1 MSLIFRKEPSLMKI
15 LLTGAAGFIGSHF
28 AEYLLG
34 NGHEV
39 VSIDNLNPFYNPA
52 IKEKNLKEVAL
63 KAEKPGQFIDL
74 RGDIRD
80 RNFVNSVFEKYV
92 PEAVVHLA
100 AMAGVRPS
108 IADPA
113 TYESVNIQ
121 GTLHLLEAMKNNGV
135 GKMIFAS
142 SSSVY
147 GNNKKVP
154 FSETD
159 NVDTPIS
166 PYAATKKAGE
176 LICYTYHHLYRFTI
190 AALRFFT
197 VYGPRQRP
205 EMAIHKFTR
214 LIDTG
219 QPVPMFGDGTT
230 KRDYT
235 YIDDIILGMAKALNI
250 ESGYHIF
257 NLGESKTTA
266 LKDLIG
272 LIEAALG
279 KEARIE
285 PLPLQP
291 GDVEITYADV
301 NRAKKML
308 GYQPGTTMADGIQ
321 KFVSWYRKHN
331 G

>member
-1 MSLIFRKEPSLMKI
+1 MKI

-28 AEYLLG
+28 AEYLLE

-39 VSIDNLNPFYNPA
+39 ISIDNLNPFYAPA
-52 IKEKNLKEVAL
+52 IKANNLQEVAL
-63 KAEKPGQFIDL
+63 RAKSLGQFIDL

-80 RNFVNSVFEKYV
+80 RDFVSSTFEKYT
-92 PEAVVHLA
+92 PEVVVHLA

-113 TYESVNIQ
+113 LYESVNIQ
-121 GTLHLLEAMKNNGV
+121 GTLHLLEAMKNTGV
-135 GKMIFAS
+135 KRMVFAS

-159 NVDTPIS
+159 SVDTPIS

-176 LICYTYHHLYRFTI
+176 LICYTYHHLYEFTI
-190 AALRFFT
+190 TALRFFT

-235 YIDDIILGMAKALNI
+235 YIDDIIFGMAKALNI
-250 ESGYHIF
+250 RHGYHIF
-257 NLGESKTTA
+257 NLGESRTTA
-266 LKDLIG
+266 LKNLIR

-279 KEARIE
+279 KKAHIE
-285 PLPLQP
+285 LLPLQP

-301 NRAKKML
+301 SRAKETL
-308 GYQPGTTMADGIQ
+308 GYQPGTTMEDGIK
-321 KFVSWYRKHN
+321 KFVAWYREHN